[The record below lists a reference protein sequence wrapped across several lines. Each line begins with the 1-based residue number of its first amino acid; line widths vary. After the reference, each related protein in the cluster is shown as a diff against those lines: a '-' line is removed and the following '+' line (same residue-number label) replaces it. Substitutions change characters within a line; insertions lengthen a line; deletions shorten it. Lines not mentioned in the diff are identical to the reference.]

1 MKTYVLTFSKEFP
14 ATHPRAGAPT
24 FFVNKITRGE
34 KLHTIRANAA
44 LWLNRFDDIRHGD
57 AVLSLRYWI
66 GKPYRSSQVEFGI
79 LDKED
84 GIGIQ
89 ILQFN
94 GDLMTPRVDHWS
106 YPESRELAKND
117 GLFFDDWCDWFEH
130 YDLTKDMAIIW
141 LCPKRYNELPLNI

>member
-1 MKTYVLTFSKEFP
+1 MKTYVLTFSRNFP

-24 FFVNKITRGE
+24 FFVDKITRKE

-44 LWLNRFDDIRHGD
+44 LWLNRFDDIRNGK
-57 AVLSLRYWI
+57 AELSLRYWSE
-66 GKPYRSSQVEFGI
+66 KPRRSAQIEFGR
-79 LDKED
+79 LGKED

-94 GDLMTPRVDHWS
+94 GNLMTPHVDNWN
-106 YPESRELAKND
+106 YPASTELAKND
-117 GLFFDDWCDWFEH
+117 GLYFPDWCAWFEH

-141 LCPKRYNELPLNI
+141 LCPQRYNDLTLKF